1 MATPTEGHS
10 PTVLPSVLIVDD
22 QPFFTTMLRTVLQQQ
37 GFRVFVAN
45 SGPDGIKL
53 AKKNPPEIIVLDIE
67 MPGMDGF
74 AVCEKLREDAT
85 LKNIPIVILTGT
97 NNPKL
102 NEKAFKAG
110 ADITAMKSL
119 SAERL
124 VNMIRLA
131 LNKGK
136 PAAGV

>member
-22 QPFFTTMLRTVLQQQ
+22 QPFFTTMLRTVLEQQ

-45 SGPDGIKL
+45 SGPDGLKL
-53 AKKNPPEIIVLDIE
+53 AKKNLPDIIVLDIE

-74 AVCEKLREDAT
+74 AVCEKLREDAA

-110 ADITAMKSL
+110 ADITALKSL

>member
-74 AVCEKLREDAT
+74 AVCEKLREDAA

-110 ADITAMKSL
+110 ADITALKSL

>member
-74 AVCEKLREDAT
+74 AVCEKLREDAA

>member
-1 MATPTEGHS
+1 MATPTEGR
-10 PTVLPSVLIVDD
+10 PPIVLPSALIVDD
-22 QPFFTTMLRTVLQQQ
+22 QPFFTTMLRTVLEQQ

-45 SGPDGIKL
+45 SGPDGLKL
-53 AKKNPPEIIVLDIE
+53 AKKNPPDIIVLDIE

-74 AVCEKLREDAT
+74 AVCQKLREDAD
-85 LKNIPIVILTGT
+85 LKNIPVVILTGT
-97 NNPKL
+97 NDPKL

>member
-1 MATPTEGHS
+1 MATPTEGR
-10 PTVLPSVLIVDD
+10 PPVVLPSALIVDD
-22 QPFFTTMLRTVLQQQ
+22 QPFFTTMLRTVLEQQ

-45 SGPDGIKL
+45 SGPDGLKA
-53 AKKNPPEIIVLDIE
+53 AKKNLPDIIVLDIE

-74 AVCEKLREDAT
+74 TVCQKLREDAD

-110 ADITAMKSL
+110 ADITALKSL

>member
-1 MATPTEGHS
+1 MATPTEGRS
-10 PTVLPSVLIVDD
+10 PAVLPSVLIVDD

-74 AVCEKLREDAT
+74 AVCEKLREDAA

-110 ADITAMKSL
+110 ADITALKSL

>member
-22 QPFFTTMLRTVLQQQ
+22 QPFFTTMLRTVLEQQ

-74 AVCEKLREDAT
+74 AVCEKLREDAA

-110 ADITAMKSL
+110 ADITALKSL

>member
-1 MATPTEGHS
+1 MATPTEGR
-10 PTVLPSVLIVDD
+10 PPVVLPSALIVDD
-22 QPFFTTMLRTVLQQQ
+22 QPFFTTMLRTVLEQQ

-45 SGPDGIKL
+45 SGPDGLKL
-53 AKKNPPEIIVLDIE
+53 AKKSPPDIIVLDIE

-74 AVCEKLREDAT
+74 AVCQKLREDAV
-85 LKNIPIVILTGT
+85 LKNIPVVILTGT
-97 NNPKL
+97 NDPKL

>member
-1 MATPTEGHS
+1 
-10 PTVLPSVLIVDD
+10 LIVDD
-22 QPFFTTMLRTVLQQQ
+22 QPFFTSMLRTVLEQQ

-53 AKKNPPEIIVLDIE
+53 AKKNPPDIIVLDIE

-74 AVCEKLREDAT
+74 VVCQKLREDAD
-85 LKNIPIVILTGT
+85 LKNIPVVILTCT

-110 ADITAMKSL
+110 ADITALKSL

>member
-53 AKKNPPEIIVLDIE
+53 AKKNPPDIIVLDIE

-74 AVCEKLREDAT
+74 AVCEKLREDAA

-110 ADITAMKSL
+110 ADITALKSL

>member
-10 PTVLPSVLIVDD
+10 PAVLPSALIVDD

-74 AVCEKLREDAT
+74 AVCEKLREDAA

-110 ADITAMKSL
+110 ADITALKSL

>member
-1 MATPTEGHS
+1 MVTPTEGR
-10 PTVLPSVLIVDD
+10 PPAVLPSALIVDD
-22 QPFFTTMLRTVLQQQ
+22 QPFFTTMLRTVLEQQ

-74 AVCEKLREDAT
+74 AVCEKLREDAA

-110 ADITAMKSL
+110 ADITALKSL

>member
-1 MATPTEGHS
+1 MATPTEGRS
-10 PTVLPSVLIVDD
+10 PAALPAALIVDD
-22 QPFFTTMLRTVLQQQ
+22 QPFFTTMLRTVLEQQ

-45 SGPDGIKL
+45 SGPDGLKL
-53 AKKNPPEIIVLDIE
+53 AKKNLPDIIVLDIE

-74 AVCEKLREDAT
+74 AVCEKLREDAD
-85 LKNIPIVILTGT
+85 LKNIPVVILTGT
-97 NNPKL
+97 NDPKL

-110 ADITAMKSL
+110 ADITALKSL

>member
-1 MATPTEGHS
+1 MATPTEGRS
-10 PTVLPSVLIVDD
+10 PVVLPSALIVDD
-22 QPFFTTMLRTVLQQQ
+22 QPFFTTMLRTVLEQQ

-45 SGPDGIKL
+45 SGPDGLKL
-53 AKKNPPEIIVLDIE
+53 AKKNLPDIIVLDIE

-74 AVCEKLREDAT
+74 AVCQKLREDAV
-85 LKNIPIVILTGT
+85 LKNIPVVILTGT
-97 NNPKL
+97 NDPKL

>member
-1 MATPTEGHS
+1 MATPTEGRS
-10 PTVLPSVLIVDD
+10 PAVLPSALVVDD
-22 QPFFTTMLRTVLQQQ
+22 QPFFTTMLRTVLEQQ
-37 GFRVFVAN
+37 GFRVLVAN
-45 SGPDGIKL
+45 SGPDGLKL
-53 AKKNPPEIIVLDIE
+53 AKKNPPDIIVLDIE

-74 AVCEKLREDAT
+74 TVCEKLREDAV
-85 LKNIPIVILTGT
+85 LKSIPVVILTGT
-97 NNPKL
+97 SDPKL

-110 ADITAMKSL
+110 ADITAIKSL

>member
-1 MATPTEGHS
+1 
-10 PTVLPSVLIVDD
+10 
-22 QPFFTTMLRTVLQQQ
+22 
-37 GFRVFVAN
+37 
-45 SGPDGIKL
+45 
-53 AKKNPPEIIVLDIE
+53 

-74 AVCEKLREDAT
+74 TICQKLREDAD

-110 ADITAMKSL
+110 ADITALKSL

>member
-10 PTVLPSVLIVDD
+10 PAVLPSALIVDD

-53 AKKNPPEIIVLDIE
+53 AKKNPPDIIVLDIE

-74 AVCEKLREDAT
+74 AVCEKLREDAAF
-85 LKNIPIVILTGT
+85 KNIPIVILTGT

-110 ADITAMKSL
+110 ADITALKSL

>member
-1 MATPTEGHS
+1 MATPTEGRS
-10 PTVLPSVLIVDD
+10 PAVLPSALIVDD

-45 SGPDGIKL
+45 SGPDGLKL
-53 AKKNPPEIIVLDIE
+53 AKKNPPDIIVLDIE

-74 AVCEKLREDAT
+74 AVCEKLREDAA
-85 LKNIPIVILTGT
+85 LKNIPVVILTGT

-110 ADITAMKSL
+110 ADITALKSL

>member
-10 PTVLPSVLIVDD
+10 PAVLPAALVVDD
-22 QPFFTTMLRTVLQQQ
+22 QPFFTTMLRTVLEQQ

-45 SGPDGIKL
+45 SGPDGLKL
-53 AKKNPPEIIVLDIE
+53 AKKNLPDIIVLDIE

-74 AVCEKLREDAT
+74 AVCQKLREDAA
-85 LKNIPIVILTGT
+85 LKNIPVVILTGT
-97 NNPKL
+97 NDPKL

-110 ADITAMKSL
+110 ADITALKSL